1 MQNMLKL
8 CTRGDCVV
16 KLLNKYK
23 LIVIL
28 ILLSITSLL
37 LIKQRSPKE
46 SLQIIKQSSTD
57 SLSKMDALEDKNKE
71 EHLNVSEKALLV
83 PVYICGAVY
92 KPGVYEVEETAI
104 LNDIL
109 LLSGGL
115 TKEADLNQIN
125 LAQAIRS
132 NEKIYIPKIGEEI
145 DKMPNSY
152 ENEERAKTSTLIN
165 VNQADQIELMTLPG
179 IGEVRAEQI
188 VQYREQHG
196 PFLAIEDIM
205 NVSGVGNKIYEGLQG
220 FITIE

>member
-1 MQNMLKL
+1 MQNLLKL

-37 LIKQRSPKE
+37 LIKQSSPKE
-46 SLQIIKQSSTD
+46 SLQIIKQGSIDTI
-57 SLSKMDALEDKNKE
+57 SKVDMQQDKE
-71 EHLNVSEKALLV
+71 VPLV

-132 NEKIYIPKIGEEI
+132 NEKIYIPKVGEEI

-152 ENEERAKTSTLIN
+152 ENEGRAKTYTLIN
-165 VNQADQIELMTLPG
+165 VNKANSIELMTLPG

-196 PFLAIEDIM
+196 PFLSIEDIM
-205 NVSGVGNKIYEGLQG
+205 NVPGVGNKIYEGLQG

>member
-23 LIVIL
+23 FIVIL
-28 ILLSITSLL
+28 IFLSITSLL
-37 LIKQRSPKE
+37 LIKERFSKE
-46 SLQIIKQSSTD
+46 PLQIIKQSSTD
-57 SLSKMDALEDKNKE
+57 SIDKVDNQQNKDSEDGLSMIE
-71 EHLNVSEKALLV
+71 EIPLV
-83 PVYICGAVY
+83 PVYICGAVDN
-92 KPGVYEVEETAI
+92 PGVYQVEETAI

-115 TKEADLNQIN
+115 TKEADLSQIN

-132 NEKIYIPKIGEEI
+132 NEKIYIPKVGEEI

-152 ENEERAKTSTLIN
+152 ENEERVKDNTLIN
-165 VNQADQIELMTLPG
+165 VNKADVIDLRTLPG
-179 IGEVRAEQI
+179 IGEVRAGQI

-196 PFLAIEDIM
+196 PFQSREDIM
-205 NVSGVGNKIYEGLQG
+205 NVPGVGGKIYEGLQG

>member
-1 MQNMLKL
+1 MQNLLKL

-37 LIKQRSPKE
+37 LIKQSSPKE
-46 SLQIIKQSSTD
+46 SLQIIKQGSIDTI
-57 SLSKMDALEDKNKE
+57 SKVDMQQDKDKE
-71 EHLNVSEKALLV
+71 EALSAIKEVPLV

-132 NEKIYIPKIGEEI
+132 NEKIYIPKVGEEI

-152 ENEERAKTSTLIN
+152 ENEERAKTYTLIN
-165 VNQADQIELMTLPG
+165 VNKANSIELMTLPG

-196 PFLAIEDIM
+196 PFLSIEDIM
-205 NVSGVGNKIYEGLQG
+205 NVPGVGNKIYEGLQG